1 MVPGRIGQQSSCF
14 TLHMHEAKDVKNP
27 SLITTIQIEA
37 DKKPEILQLL
47 HRFNINQFTTYDDLD
62 HLSKE
67 IKKGWGV

>member
-1 MVPGRIGQQSSCF
+1 
-14 TLHMHEAKDVKNP
+14 MHEAKDVKNP